1 MSVLQV
7 IFYLL
12 PGCCQPAKLLTY
24 RPFITSRPASFALKS
39 SIGERKVTM
48 EAKDYCRTVE
58 VELYGWKAKMYDMV
72 RKVDKLRGSEK
83 EKVASR
89 VEELHQHIS
98 EMERL
103 IEQLQTEC
111 PVDFGPQKKQLEKT
125 GEGLKKKYEDAMAAV
140 FQF

>member
-1 MSVLQV
+1 
-7 IFYLL
+7 
-12 PGCCQPAKLLTY
+12 
-24 RPFITSRPASFALKS
+24 
-39 SIGERKVTM
+39 M

-72 RKVDKLRGSEK
+72 RKVDKIRGSEK
-83 EKVASR
+83 EKLASR

-125 GEGLKKKYEDAMAAV
+125 GEGMKKKYEDAMAAV